1 MFQYLIKM
9 PWIHKNS
16 YISLSL
22 FILLGNKA
30 CVRSVE
36 FWSILGYPEP
46 KYMFLLSSNYFHRN
60 GEGLKGALVRRS
72 ETWMWQ
78 TDPKVNP
85 NGLIPLGDLFF
96 EGRHHLG

>member
-1 MFQYLIKM
+1 M

-22 FILLGNKA
+22 FTLLGNKA

-36 FWSILGYPEP
+36 FWSMLGYPES

-60 GEGLKGALVRRS
+60 GEGLKGALVRSS

-85 NGLIPLGDLFF
+85 SDLIPLGDLFF
-96 EGRHHLG
+96 EGGHHLG